1 MRRRSRSV
9 ALGVWICLVV
19 GLVIPL
25 GTPAPSFA
33 QVDPGGLLFAL
44 INQVRLSEGLAPFGS
59 SVLLTQAAQGHAT
72 DLVTLGQVTHEGSDG
87 SGYQQRIREARY
99 NAWNDGLLVDEAL
112 WAGLGTAEDALRWFR
127 SNPEWSILIDPRYRE
142 AGIGYADDNG
152 VRYFVV
158 DVGSR
163 PGVLPIFIN
172 DGAETTESSMIALR
186 LTNEE
191 AVPLGDGTWIG
202 KAIEVRL
209 SNSPDFDGVP
219 WQPWEPL
226 LPWTLSGEVPGD
238 YAVYAELRDG
248 ANRTTVAEDVIRLV
262 APGESP
268 PTATPFL
275 DLLEIT
281 PEAPAATPPSGGETP
296 LPTTVLGASEEGPPT
311 LPVSSP
317 TPPARSTQN
326 AGAESGEDT
335 SVFFPTWTPLP
346 TDVPAVDESS
356 GPDWPLV
363 MAILLQG
370 AAIVLGIAA
379 FLRRH

>member
-1 MRRRSRSV
+1 MERRSRIV
-9 ALGVWICLVV
+9 TLGAWICLVAS
-19 GLVIPL
+19 LALSL
-25 GTPAPSFA
+25 GRPVPSSA
-33 QVDPGGLLFAL
+33 QADPGSLLFAL
-44 INQVRLSEGLAPFGS
+44 VNQVRLSEGLAPFGP
-59 SVLLTQAAQGHAT
+59 SVLLSQAAQGHAE

-99 NAWNDGLLVDEAL
+99 NAWNDGLMVDEAL

-127 SNPEWSILIDPRYRE
+127 SNPEWSILVDPRYRE

-163 PGVLPIFIN
+163 PGVLPIFVN

-226 LPWTLSGEVPGD
+226 LPWTLSGEEPGD
-238 YAVYAELRDG
+238 YAVYAELKDG
-248 ANRTTVAEDVIRLV
+248 ANRTAVAEDVIRLV

-281 PEAPAATPPSGGETP
+281 PEVPAATPPVAGETP
-296 LPTTVLGASEEGPPT
+296 LSTTSPGAPDGESPT
-311 LPVSSP
+311 LPVASP
-317 TPPARSTQN
+317 TPPARSTR
-326 AGAESGEDT
+326 GAESGGET
-335 SVFFPTWTPLP
+335 SVLYPTWTPLP
-346 TDVPAVDESS
+346 TDVPAVDESN

-363 MAILLQG
+363 MAMLLQG